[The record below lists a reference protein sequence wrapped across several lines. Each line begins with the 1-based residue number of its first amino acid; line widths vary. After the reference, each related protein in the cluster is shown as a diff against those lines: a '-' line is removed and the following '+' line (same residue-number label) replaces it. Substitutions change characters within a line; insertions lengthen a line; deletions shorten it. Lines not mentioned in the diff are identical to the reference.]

1 MRIGGSGAREF
12 GSAGGRERGGS
23 AVCERSGSEVA
34 FRFATAADA
43 TEIHRL
49 VVDNLEAG
57 HLLPRSIANVEEHAA
72 RFLVA
77 EVDGA
82 IVGCAELAPL
92 SEAVAEVRSL
102 VVDQPHRGRGIGA
115 QLVARV
121 AAAGTSRGFATL
133 CAFTHE
139 PSIFV
144 RLGFSIVPHVWVP
157 EKIAHDCTGCALFRR
172 CGQYA
177 VTLALRAGATVRPE
191 RAAAVIHGRG
201 VAVRRSNIERI
212 RLQPVACDEPAEA
225 VPA

>member
-1 MRIGGSGAREF
+1 MSDRARELRGARGLGCLRALGF
-12 GSAGGRERGGS
+12 GG
-23 AVCERSGSEVA
+23 V

-92 SEAVAEVRSL
+92 SEASRKSGLSSSINRIAAVGLA
-102 VVDQPHRGRGIGA
+102 RGWWHESRRPA
-115 QLVARV
+115 
-121 AAAGTSRGFATL
+121 TSRGFATL

-139 PSIFV
+139 PSISFAWDS
-144 RLGFSIVPHVWVP
+144 RSCRTLGA

-212 RLQPVACDEPAEA
+212 RLQPRCRATSRPRLYPA
-225 VPA
+225 